1 MQIDI
6 FLHLQ
11 LFLFANVLPFTFH
24 TNASSSH
31 QRCSLK
37 KGVLRNFSKF
47 TGKQLR
53 HGLFLNKLAGL
64 RLATLLKKSLWYK
77 CFPVNFAKFLRKPF
91 LQNTS
96 SGQLLL
102 KCQWPSHSNFHCCFF
117 VQFHGFHSY
126 MFSIIKQGFFNFFM
140 TEYPIIQ
147 KLVH

>member
-96 SGQLLL
+96 RWLLL
-102 KCQWPSHSNFHCCFF
+102 NSVVFQRIFCKRKIFIGN
-117 VQFHGFHSY
+117 
-126 MFSIIKQGFFNFFM
+126 IKIF
-140 TEYPIIQ
+140 YRIKKHI
-147 KLVH
+147 